1 MLMVIVLI
9 ASTTRS
15 VGGSIGFCGPI
26 GPARPQF
33 VERISVL
40 IRIAPNQAR
49 RSVIALT

>member
-1 MLMVIVLI
+1 MLIAIVLI
-9 ASTTRS
+9 ASIARS

-26 GPARPQF
+26 GPARLQF

-40 IRIAPNQAR
+40 IRIAPDQAR